1 MDYLEATFAVLFLHY
16 LLYSWTIAY
25 NLIPMLI
32 EIIFLYFIQRK
43 NLLKITITIFLS
55 QGIVLGITGF
65 IYDIVYQIHNIRNTP
80 TLLKFWNTI
89 KSSDFIFNIGLSLLL
104 FIILVLINYLVY
116 RDEITKNSYK
126 QLIYLIS
133 GALINSIVLLLIMIK
148 FPKPFQF

>member
-1 MDYLEATFAVLFLHY
+1 MDYLEAIFAVLFLNY
-16 LLYSWTIAY
+16 FFYQYTFLY

-65 IYDIVYQIHNIRNTP
+65 IYDIVYQIHDIRNTP
-80 TLLKFWNTI
+80 TLPKFWNTI